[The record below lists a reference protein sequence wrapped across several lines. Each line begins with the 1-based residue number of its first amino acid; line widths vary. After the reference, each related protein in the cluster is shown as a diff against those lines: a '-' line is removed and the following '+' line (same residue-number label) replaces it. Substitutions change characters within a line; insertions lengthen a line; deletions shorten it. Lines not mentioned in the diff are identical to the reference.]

1 MRESLA
7 VIGFKVHTGWT
18 THVVVS
24 GERPIMEVF
33 ARGRTELLPAD
44 GSIPRFVYHEAAQL
58 SEAGGAGLVSRAQS
72 AARKAA
78 AENVSAVLAGMR
90 SRGVVV
96 KTCALVAGASRLR
109 PGAALPAILQSHP
122 LIHAAEG
129 ALFRD
134 AVDAACRECGLALV
148 IVPESDAW
156 AEAAR
161 ACNCT
166 EPDVRQYVA
175 ALRGIV
181 GPPWGADEK
190 IATAAALAAART
202 QSPI

>member
-1 MRESLA
+1 MRETLA
-7 VIGFKVHTGWT
+7 VIGFKAHTGWA

-24 GERPIMEVF
+24 GEPPIMEVF

-58 SEAGGAGLVSRAQS
+58 SEARGADLVSRAQS
-72 AARKAA
+72 AARKSAV
-78 AENVSAVLAGMR
+78 ESVSAVLSGVR

-96 KTCALVAGASRLR
+96 KTCALVAGSSRMR

-129 ALFRD
+129 SLFRD

-148 IVPESDAW
+148 IVAESDVW
-156 AEAAR
+156 AAAAR
-161 ACNCT
+161 AYDCA
-166 EPDVRQYVA
+166 ESDIRQRVA

-190 IATAAALAAART
+190 IATAAALAAGRT
-202 QSPI
+202 QSLI